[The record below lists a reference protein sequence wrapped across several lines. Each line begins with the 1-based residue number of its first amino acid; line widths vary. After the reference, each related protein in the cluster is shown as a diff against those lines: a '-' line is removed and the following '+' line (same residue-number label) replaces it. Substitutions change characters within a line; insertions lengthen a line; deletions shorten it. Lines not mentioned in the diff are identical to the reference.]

1 MDFLQT
7 VKQIGIFMICAQ
19 AILHFKPSAK
29 YEKYLKLLVSVMVL
43 VQLLMPL
50 LEFVTGN
57 NRAAFFDRLEEIQA
71 GIEAEMEQLDIEN
84 AINEEN
90 ILKETKQEI
99 INRINEIARTMDLR
113 VSSIEFYET
122 YLAVYVEEKSLDV
135 VNIEKV
141 EVDEIAIR
149 EVREVMGDAI
159 RSSMEDSCENA
170 RTGKEKLQVLRYEI
184 STMLGIEESRIE
196 VLEDV

>member
-170 RTGKEKLQVLRYEI
+170 RTGK
-184 STMLGIEESRIE
+184 
-196 VLEDV
+196 